1 MQIDKTTL
9 NDLSVFHTDEE
20 YSLFNRFDY
29 CRTNE
34 GRAVLKKIF
43 SVPLE
48 SIAEIKTVQEILKFY
63 QGKLHDWP
71 LRITNGNLLVI
82 EKFLDDQ
89 PEPIPTSPNI
99 INATAYKLLHPTD
112 FSMIVF
118 SMKQV
123 VEFFSGFRE
132 IVTFFSNSSHPKKL
146 DDILHEC
153 RSILSNNALQAN
165 YTKKEFS
172 TLTTPELL
180 DYARLIHVEFISETR
195 KLIKH
200 YGILDAWY
208 AMAKANQTLGLH
220 SPQFIEQEDPMI
232 HVAGLKHVLLSNP
245 VGYDLEMNRDKNFIF
260 LTGANMAGKSTLI
273 KAVGLSVYLAHL
285 GLGVPADE
293 MKLTLFEG
301 ILSNINVTDN
311 IVKGESY
318 FFNEVKRIKET
329 ILRINDGRRWL
340 ILIDELFKGTN
351 IQDAMKC
358 SLAVIEGLN
367 KMKNGLFILS
377 SHLYEI
383 GEELKNI
390 PSISFKYFETELKD
404 NELLFSYKLKD
415 GISKDRMGYLILQR
429 EGVTTLLENI
439 GKNTQ

>member
-1 MQIDKTTL
+1 
-9 NDLSVFHTDEE
+9 
-20 YSLFNRFDY
+20 
-29 CRTNE
+29 
-34 GRAVLKKIF
+34 
-43 SVPLE
+43 
-48 SIAEIKTVQEILKFY
+48 
-63 QGKLHDWP
+63 
-71 LRITNGNLLVI
+71 
-82 EKFLDDQ
+82 
-89 PEPIPTSPNI
+89 
-99 INATAYKLLHPTD
+99 
-112 FSMIVF
+112 
-118 SMKQV
+118 
-123 VEFFSGFRE
+123 
-132 IVTFFSNSSHPKKL
+132 
-146 DDILHEC
+146 
-153 RSILSNNALQAN
+153 
-165 YTKKEFS
+165 
-172 TLTTPELL
+172 
-180 DYARLIHVEFISETR
+180 
-195 KLIKH
+195 
-200 YGILDAWY
+200 
-208 AMAKANQTLGLH
+208 
-220 SPQFIEQEDPMI
+220 
-232 HVAGLKHVLLSNP
+232 
-245 VGYDLEMNRDKNFIF
+245 
-260 LTGANMAGKSTLI
+260 MAGKSTLI

-301 ILSNINVTDN
+301 ILSNIDVADN

-429 EGVTTLLENI
+429 EGVTSLLENI

>member
-1 MQIDKTTL
+1 
-9 NDLSVFHTDEE
+9 
-20 YSLFNRFDY
+20 
-29 CRTNE
+29 
-34 GRAVLKKIF
+34 
-43 SVPLE
+43 
-48 SIAEIKTVQEILKFY
+48 
-63 QGKLHDWP
+63 
-71 LRITNGNLLVI
+71 
-82 EKFLDDQ
+82 
-89 PEPIPTSPNI
+89 
-99 INATAYKLLHPTD
+99 
-112 FSMIVF
+112 
-118 SMKQV
+118 
-123 VEFFSGFRE
+123 
-132 IVTFFSNSSHPKKL
+132 
-146 DDILHEC
+146 
-153 RSILSNNALQAN
+153 
-165 YTKKEFS
+165 
-172 TLTTPELL
+172 
-180 DYARLIHVEFISETR
+180 
-195 KLIKH
+195 
-200 YGILDAWY
+200 
-208 AMAKANQTLGLH
+208 
-220 SPQFIEQEDPMI
+220 
-232 HVAGLKHVLLSNP
+232 LLSNP
-245 VGYDLEMNRDKNFIF
+245 VGYDLEMNRDTNFIF

-301 ILSNINVTDN
+301 ILSNINVADN

-429 EGVTTLLENI
+429 EGVTSLLENI